1 MTGFR
6 ADAKI
11 LKDEGHHMFEVGQD
25 FAKAVKALETQ
36 LTAKEKGDTPPWGDD
51 DMGEKFG
58 VVYEG
63 LRDGMYEAMGSLAQR
78 LGGMGVKFAEMG
90 VRHEKGE
97 LAEDEAYAKLTSQH
111 DADGGSRARG
121 MQSV

>member
-6 ADAKI
+6 AEAKI
-11 LKDEGHHMFEVGQD
+11 LKDEGFAMFEVAQD
-25 FAKAVKALETQ
+25 FAKAVKALQTD

-63 LRDGMYEAMGSLAQR
+63 LRDGMFEAMGSLAER
-78 LGGMGVKFAEMG
+78 LGGMGVKLGEMG

-97 LAEDEAYAKLTSQH
+97 LAEDEFYAKLTSEHEAESGVKTQWTP
-111 DADGGSRARG
+111 R
-121 MQSV
+121 V